1 MTGALDTMVS
11 TADVAIASGGKIRQ
25 ADPRLPSLI
34 RAAQAAVQT
43 WCGWHI
49 APIITET
56 VTLDGNGGRAIQLPS
71 GRVVAIDSVQAG
83 GVEWDPAQYGWS
95 QAGMLESYGPA
106 FPRRFRSVRVTMRHG
121 YEEAPAVASVIT
133 QAVLGACASPM
144 GATREQA
151 GQVAVSWARTGLKLD
166 GDDMAALAP
175 YRLQSWA

>member
-1 MTGALDTMVS
+1 MPGMLHAMV
-11 TADVAIASGGKIRQ
+11 TAADVATASGGKIRQ
-25 ADPRLPSLI
+25 ADARLPSLI
-34 RAAQAAVQT
+34 RAAQDAVQA

-49 APIITET
+49 APIIRET
-56 VTLDGNGGRAIQLPS
+56 VTLDGTGGHALQLPS
-71 GRVVAIDSVQAG
+71 GRVVDVETVKVN
-83 GVEWDPAQYGWS
+83 GVEWAPSQWGWS
-95 QAGMLESYGPA
+95 RAGMLESYGPP
-106 FPRRFRSVRVTMRHG
+106 FPRRFRAVEVTMRHG

-166 GDDMAALAP
+166 GDDMTALAP